1 MEQYLWGETF
11 LRSALWVT
19 VRTWTEGGRFG
30 SDKVMKATTVL
41 SIVRATKVYNVS
53 VDSDFVRRKVGVRQT
68 VSEGTRG
75 ALDGGSGVIRHSTH
89 GFEGGGVANFIRD
102 SHALQPP

>member
-1 MEQYLWGETF
+1 
-11 LRSALWVT
+11 
-19 VRTWTEGGRFG
+19 
-30 SDKVMKATTVL
+30 MKATTVL

-89 GFEGGGVANFIRD
+89 GFEEGVSEFEGGMVGGIGTRG
-102 SHALQPP
+102 